1 MHIYIYKVNFFQNK
15 LYTIKFFYNK
25 IFIEYYVLFIYIL
38 RIIEELFNGY
48 FYFFEILFKF
58 PRMKLFVTKKKKF
71 SRLSIE
77 SYSFIDKK
85 DRLGKGT
92 VKTKCWNDGGVL
104 LVGAR
109 RQLFAR
115 HTAEGR
121 VPCVPAS
128 NATSLSLLCD
138 QCNVCDGH
146 SWRKTFVKNVT
157 FIFAREYVRSTLI
170 HHRCACVCVCVCL
183 C

>member
-1 MHIYIYKVNFFQNK
+1 M
-15 LYTIKFFYNK
+15 
-25 IFIEYYVLFIYIL
+25 

-71 SRLSIE
+71 SRLFIE

-146 SWRKTFVKNVT
+146 SWRKTFVKNVKNVY
-157 FIFAREYVRSTLI
+157 FCARIRSFNVNSSSV
-170 HHRCACVCVCVCL
+170 CVCVCVCV
-183 C
+183 CVKENRIRKEFTKK